1 MKLQNTTDF
10 SGCRLKT
17 QIDAKKTFDLF
28 LLIELKNGYAPA
40 HYTES
45 KNTCECHLNWNFK

>member
-17 QIDAKKTFDLF
+17 QIDAKKTTFDLF

-45 KNTCECHLNWNFK
+45 

>member
-17 QIDAKKTFDLF
+17 QIDAKKTTFDLF
-28 LLIELKNGYAPA
+28 LLIELKKRLCTGTLHRIIKTRVGAI
-40 HYTES
+40 
-45 KNTCECHLNWNFK
+45 